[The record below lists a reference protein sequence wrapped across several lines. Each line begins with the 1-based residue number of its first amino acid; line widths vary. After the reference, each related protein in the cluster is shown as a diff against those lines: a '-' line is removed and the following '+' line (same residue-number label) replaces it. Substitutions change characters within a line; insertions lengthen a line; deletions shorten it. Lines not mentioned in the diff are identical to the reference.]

1 VALHRRLLLLL
12 RHSTVMT
19 VTHRLT
25 TIADYDRVLVVGHG
39 KILEDG
45 PPHEL
50 LKKPVGFFS
59 SLWRASGDS

>member
-1 VALHRRLLLLL
+1 
-12 RHSTVMT
+12 MT

-25 TIADYDRVLVVGHG
+25 TIADYDHVLVVGHG

-45 PPHEL
+45 PPQEL